1 MAVRRRAALWSPEAL
16 DDLDHIWD
24 HYARVA
30 GPPTADKLLREIDG
44 VVTTLEEHPLA
55 GRVRDEIR
63 SGLHSF
69 STSPHVVFY
78 RVVDNRPEI
87 VRVLD
92 GRRDIDDIFSD
103 DPR

>member
-1 MAVRRRAALWSPEAL
+1 MAARRRAALWSPEAL
-16 DDLDHIWD
+16 NDLNDIWD

-30 GPPTADKLLREIDG
+30 GPPTADKLLRDIGG
-44 VVTTLEEHPLA
+44 VVRTLEEHPFA
-55 GRVRDEIR
+55 GRIRDEIG

-69 STSPHVVFY
+69 ATSPHVVFY
-78 RVVDNRPEI
+78 RVLNDRPEI

>member
-1 MAVRRRAALWSPEAL
+1 MAARRPAALWSPEAL
-16 DDLDHIWD
+16 YDLDEIWD
-24 HYARVA
+24 HYARIA
-30 GPPTADKLLREIDG
+30 GPPTADKLLRDING
-44 VVTTLEEHPLA
+44 VVTTLEEHPFA

-69 STSPHVVFY
+69 ATSPHVVFY
-78 RVVDNRPEI
+78 RVVNDRPEI

-92 GRRDIDDIFSD
+92 GRRDLDEIFSD